1 MHVLLWHLIQLFKKD
16 QVKNSAVVRCGNES
30 EITQLPWAPTLLCD
44 QGMKEHT
51 RCPGDDRG
59 GQPPCCSLFLG
70 PLRGVAGS
78 AGNKS
83 QVPPSLVFSESPG
96 SVPASAHPCSHCLC
110 SHCIFHT
117 HFVRVI
123 MLLSPVSSAL
133 FPSFLTSLV
142 ALRLKSLLRQKS
154 TVVRFCVCSSSHLH
168 KNIKSQF

>member
-96 SVPASAHPCSHCLC
+96 VCPSQRPPLFPLLVFTLHFSYSFRTCDYAPLPSVLC
-110 SHCIFHT
+110 
-117 HFVRVI
+117 
-123 MLLSPVSSAL
+123 PVSKLSDKFGCFAVEITPEAKEHRGKVLCVQLQPSA
-133 FPSFLTSLV
+133 
-142 ALRLKSLLRQKS
+142 
-154 TVVRFCVCSSSHLH
+154 
-168 KNIKSQF
+168 